1 LEFIFWNDSI
11 FFNVREENQIIFIK
25 LLNLIY
31 FNLNRSYCID
41 QQMVQ
46 RFSSAKNV
54 KTAQVALL
62 LNVPGIFLLM
72 NLCCF
77 SGLVV
82 FSTYA
87 DCDPLTMPN
96 AIIQN
101 SNQLLPYFV
110 IDRLKSLNGAAG
122 LILAAIFAGS
132 LSSVSSTL
140 NSSSAILWAD
150 FLKRFKFFSNLNDNK
165 ATLTTKILV
174 LFCGIIATGLA
185 FLVST
190 IGGNLVT
197 MNFSLNGKLKIYF
210 TY

>member
-1 LEFIFWNDSI
+1 
-11 FFNVREENQIIFIK
+11 
-25 LLNLIY
+25 
-31 FNLNRSYCID
+31 
-41 QQMVQ
+41 MVQ

-77 SGLVV
+77 SGLVL

-165 ATLTTKILV
+165 ATITTKILF

>member
-1 LEFIFWNDSI
+1 M
-11 FFNVREENQIIFIK
+11 
-25 LLNLIY
+25 
-31 FNLNRSYCID
+31 SYCID

-82 FSTYA
+82 YATYA
-87 DCDPLTMPN
+87 NCDPLTMPN
-96 AIIQN
+96 AIIDN

-110 IDRLKSLNGAAG
+110 IDRLKTLKGAAG
-122 LILAAIFAGS
+122 LFLAAIFAGS

-140 NSSSAILWAD
+140 NSSSAILWQD
-150 FLKRFKFFSNLNDNK
+150 FLKRFKYFNNLSDNK
-165 ATLTTKILV
+165 ATLTTKTLV
-174 LFCGIIATGLA
+174 LLCGIIATSLA

-197 MNFSLNGKLKIYF
+197 MNFSLNGKN
-210 TY
+210 